1 MNQTEQIIKVGRIKE
16 LLKIYENYVF
26 TNTGVEIVLIPK
38 GNDENGEHNRQ
49 SDV

>member
-1 MNQTEQIIKVGRIKE
+1 MNQTEQINKGERIKE
-16 LLKIYENYVF
+16 LLHIYENYVF

-38 GNDENGEHNRQ
+38 EIDENGEHNRQ

>member
-1 MNQTEQIIKVGRIKE
+1 MNQTEQINKVGRIKG
-16 LLKIYENYVF
+16 LLHIYENYAF
-26 TNTGVEIVLIPK
+26 TNTGVELVLIPK